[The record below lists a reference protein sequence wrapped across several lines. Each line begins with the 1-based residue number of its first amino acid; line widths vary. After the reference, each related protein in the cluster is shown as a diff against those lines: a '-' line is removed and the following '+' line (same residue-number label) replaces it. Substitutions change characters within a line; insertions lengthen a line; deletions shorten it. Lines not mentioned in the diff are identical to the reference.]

1 MIKLSCTL
9 FLFPFFL
16 VAQENVSNADLA
28 KKLDLILLKI
38 EGLEERVSKLESE
51 NAELK
56 KEVQAV
62 VKSVKEANSFSESLT
77 IPQNEEEKKSFFNK
91 LRIGLESD
99 YDKSKGPWTQKETWD
114 GMKKNLTRFQ
124 VRKLLGNPNT
134 IKGDLNP
141 RIDQVYHYH
150 GDLDADGKE
159 EHAKVQF
166 YRDRVVSFESP
177 F

>member
-38 EGLEERVSKLESE
+38 DGLEERVSKLESE

-62 VKSVKEANSFSESLT
+62 AKSVKEANSFSESLT

-99 YDKSKGPWTQKETWD
+99 YDK
-114 GMKKNLTRFQ
+114 
-124 VRKLLGNPNT
+124 
-134 IKGDLNP
+134 
-141 RIDQVYHYH
+141 
-150 GDLDADGKE
+150 
-159 EHAKVQF
+159 AKVHGLKKKPGM
-166 YRDRVVSFESP
+166 E
-177 F
+177 

>member
-1 MIKLSCTL
+1 MIKRSCIL

-38 EGLEERVSKLESE
+38 DGLEERVSKLESE

-62 VKSVKEANSFSESLT
+62 AKSAKEANSFSESLT
-77 IPQNEEEKKSFFNK
+77 IPQNEEEKKLFFNK

-159 EHAKVQF
+159 DHAKVQF